1 MALHTASN
9 EVKAVGAEAKRML
22 GKSPKTIKA
31 IHPLRDGVISDF
43 EVAHAM
49 LSYFIKKVSQ
59 GKRGAAKVIVAV
71 PSGITTVEKKAVE
84 DAALQAGAKDVIIV
98 MEPMAAAIGVGLP
111 IEDAMGNMVIDIGG
125 GTTEVAVVSL
135 AGLVVDTSIKVAGN
149 NLDQAI
155 LAYLRQEYQIVVGR
169 QTAEDIKIRI
179 ASAFELDKELEL
191 EVKGRDLVTG
201 LPVAIK
207 ITSTEIREAIAEPI
221 KHIVDATR
229 GCLGRC
235 PAELSADISNNGIV
249 LAGGGALIKG
259 LDKLMK
265 KETGLKV
272 NVAEDPLSAVVE
284 GTGRL
289 LEDPR
294 LLAAISEDF

>member
-1 MALHTASN
+1 M
-9 EVKAVGAEAKRML
+9 
-22 GKSPKTIKA
+22 
-31 IHPLRDGVISDF
+31 
-43 EVAHAM
+43 
-49 LSYFIKKVSQ
+49 
-59 GKRGAAKVIVAV
+59 
-71 PSGITTVEKKAVE
+71 
-84 DAALQAGAKDVIIV
+84 
-98 MEPMAAAIGVGLP
+98 
-111 IEDAMGNMVIDIGG
+111 
-125 GTTEVAVVSL
+125 
-135 AGLVVDTSIKVAGN
+135 AGN